1 MGMPNKEQIKK
12 VLKDLGNVEGTLA
25 LDPRATALDKFR
37 WELHQKFVK
46 YLREKKITQR
56 KLAEILEID
65 EGKVSKILHHR
76 LEEFST
82 DRLITLY
89 QKLNPQVKLKV
100 S

>member
-1 MGMPNKEQIKK
+1 MVMPNKEQIKK
-12 VLKDLGNVEGTLA
+12 ALKALEKTEGTLA
-25 LDPRATALDKFR
+25 LDPQASALERFR

-46 YLREKKITQR
+46 FIREKNITQR

-65 EGKVSKILHHR
+65 EGKISKILHHR
-76 LEEFST
+76 LDEFST

-89 QKLNPQVKLKV
+89 EKLNPKIELKV